1 MNNKKIPKATVLRLS
16 IYHRYLQGL
25 LRNGTH
31 VISSADLAQ
40 STNVNP
46 AQLRKDLSY
55 FGKFGVRGVGYQVG
69 QLASRIQNILGLGKE
84 WHMALVGINH
94 IGHALLQYNQFEK
107 RGYNFV
113 AAFDL
118 DGANT
123 GQKIGNLFIK
133 PITAMTEAVEKEAI
147 DFGVI
152 TVTNERAQEV
162 ADAMVNAGIKGILNF
177 SAVRLNVPDDVDV
190 RHIDFTVLLDTMTY
204 TISRRSSSNIM
215 KGLMEKQRR

>member
-1 MNNKKIPKATVLRLS
+1 
-16 IYHRYLQGL
+16 
-25 LRNGTH
+25 
-31 VISSADLAQ
+31 
-40 STNVNP
+40 
-46 AQLRKDLSY
+46 
-55 FGKFGVRGVGYQVG
+55 
-69 QLASRIQNILGLGKE
+69 
-84 WHMALVGINH
+84 MALVGINH